1 MLESPRGSI
10 SRTISTA
17 SDKGIISKLKTEV
30 LLDTS
35 LQENLRILEEAKSIL
50 ESSLDNIFQDK
61 ATSVNLIENSITLER
76 VTKDIFTE
84 AANREFFLQKL
95 DSNRGQNAVLNA
107 ESFNLLTKVMKVI
120 NFFLVYQIKYYNIPP
135 VYFFKDVFRRL

>member
-1 MLESPRGSI
+1 MLESPRGST

-50 ESSLDNIFQDK
+50 ESSLDNIFEDK
-61 ATSVNLIENSITLER
+61 ATSVTLIENSINLER

-84 AANREFFLQKL
+84 AVNREFFLQKL
-95 DSNRGQNAVLNA
+95 DSNRGQNAVLCA

-120 NFFLVYQIKYYNIPP
+120 LNFYFYFIELNIII
-135 VYFFKDVFRRL
+135 FRLFIYLFIF